1 MSVRMNAYQFL
12 VNRVPA
18 IQKEYWRR
26 RKLHKSPVQR
36 AGDWIALLG
45 MNLAWRVGYRSWA
58 ADEWNPD
65 AKRVLPQAA
74 ESSLDRK
81 LPPEELAKKLL
92 TYDVISFDIFDTLIF
107 RPFEKPTDLFHMVG
121 AELDYLD
128 FARLRAEAEAR
139 ARKRNYQEAKT
150 YEVTLEKIWDVIEE
164 DVGIPKDTGMPVEIA
179 AELNDCFGNP
189 YMLEVFEELR
199 KGMQAKAYGAGD
211 GGASEA
217 EAPDTPVVICTS
229 DMYLPSD
236 VLRKMLKKAGFEGI
250 SKIYV
255 SCEQGAGKSDG
266 SLYEKVRRELEEG
279 SKRSLIFV
287 HMGDNR
293 VADLEKARAAG
304 WEAIHYPNVND
315 LGEKYRARDLSAIT
329 GSLYRG
335 IVNTHIYN
343 GLHVYT
349 REYELGFIYGG
360 LFVTGYCQW
369 IHRYVEEHDIDKILF
384 LARDG
389 DILYKVYRKMYPKE
403 AGPDRTEYVYWSRR
417 AATKMGA
424 SYFKYDFF
432 RRFLHHKVN
441 QEYTLGQIFASME
454 LSDMLVGYLKKQ
466 NDAGNSPAGNRV
478 SADTKLT
485 SGNRETVEGYLMEH
499 WKEVLDHYK
508 GQRDSAGAYYRK
520 VLTGHRR
527 VAAVDVGW
535 AGSGA
540 VVLQYLARKEWGL
553 DCEIIGLLAGTNSA
567 HNGDER
573 DTAEGLRCLGKQASY
588 LYSQEHNRDLWKFH
602 DAAKGHNL
610 LWELLLSSEEGS
622 LKGFYP
628 PEKSKMQKRCAVE
641 CSGIEAGVKKIGD
654 GYTIC
659 LGKENRSEVIG
670 EIQRGIEDFA
680 AEWTRRALPPGKGTE
695 QWEKDGAECL
705 EISGADAYG
714 VVRLLQSE
722 KNQALLTKELFDD
735 INL

>member
-45 MNLAWRVGYRSWA
+45 MNLAWSVGYRSWA

-128 FARLRAEAEAR
+128 FARLRAEAEAM

-199 KGMQAKAYGAGD
+199 KGMQEKASGTGD
-211 GGASEA
+211 SASEA
-217 EAPDTPVVICTS
+217 EAPDAPVIICTS

-236 VLRKMLKKAGFEGI
+236 VLRKMLKKAGFAGV
-250 SKIYV
+250 SRIYV

-266 SLYEKVRRELEEG
+266 SLYEKIRSELEDG
-279 SKRSLIFV
+279 CKRPLTFV

-343 GLHVYT
+343 GLRVYT

-441 QEYTLGQIFASME
+441 QEYTLEQIFASME
-454 LSDMLVGYLKKQ
+454 LSDMLGGYLKKQ

-485 SGNRETVEGYLMEH
+485 SGNRETVEDYLMEH

-628 PEKSKMQKRCAVE
+628 PEKSKMQKRCAVK

-680 AEWTRRALPPGKGTE
+680 AEWTRRALLPGTGTG

-714 VVRLLQSE
+714 VVNILEINENIATL
-722 KNQALLTKELFDD
+722 KKMFDFEG
-735 INL
+735 I

>member
-1 MSVRMNAYQFL
+1 M
-12 VNRVPA
+12 
-18 IQKEYWRR
+18 
-26 RKLHKSPVQR
+26 
-36 AGDWIALLG
+36 
-45 MNLAWRVGYRSWA
+45 
-58 ADEWNPD
+58 
-65 AKRVLPQAA
+65 
-74 ESSLDRK
+74 
-81 LPPEELAKKLL
+81 
-92 TYDVISFDIFDTLIF
+92 
-107 RPFEKPTDLFHMVG
+107 
-121 AELDYLD
+121 
-128 FARLRAEAEAR
+128 
-139 ARKRNYQEAKT
+139 
-150 YEVTLEKIWDVIEE
+150 
-164 DVGIPKDTGMPVEIA
+164 
-179 AELNDCFGNP
+179 
-189 YMLEVFEELR
+189 
-199 KGMQAKAYGAGD
+199 
-211 GGASEA
+211 
-217 EAPDTPVVICTS
+217 
-229 DMYLPSD
+229 
-236 VLRKMLKKAGFEGI
+236 
-250 SKIYV
+250 
-255 SCEQGAGKSDG
+255 
-266 SLYEKVRRELEEG
+266 
-279 SKRSLIFV
+279 
-287 HMGDNR
+287 
-293 VADLEKARAAG
+293 
-304 WEAIHYPNVND
+304 ND

-441 QEYTLGQIFASME
+441 QEYTLEQIFASME

-466 NDAGNSPAGNRV
+466 NDAGNSSAGNRV

-499 WKEVLDHYK
+499 WEEVLDHYK
-508 GQRDSAGAYYRK
+508 GQRDAAGAYYRK

-573 DTAEGLRCLGKQASY
+573 DTAEGLRCLEKQASY

-628 PEKSKMQKRCAVE
+628 PEKSRMQKGCAAE
-641 CSGIEAGVKKIGD
+641 LSEIETGVKRTGD

-659 LGKENRSEVIG
+659 LGEEGRSEVIG

-680 AEWTRRALPPGKGTE
+680 AEWTRRALLPGTGPG
-695 QWEKDGAECL
+695 QWETDEAECF

>member
-45 MNLAWRVGYRSWA
+45 MNLAWSVGYRSWA

-128 FARLRAEAEAR
+128 FARLRAEAEAM

-199 KGMQAKAYGAGD
+199 KGMQEKASGTGD
-211 GGASEA
+211 SASEA
-217 EAPDTPVVICTS
+217 EAPDAPVIICTS

-236 VLRKMLKKAGFEGI
+236 VLRKMLKKAGFAGV
-250 SKIYV
+250 SRIYV

-266 SLYEKVRRELEEG
+266 SLYEKIRSELEDG
-279 SKRSLIFV
+279 CKRPLTFV

-293 VADLEKARAAG
+293 VADREKARAAG

-343 GLHVYT
+343 GLRVYT

-441 QEYTLGQIFASME
+441 QEYTLEQIFASME
-454 LSDMLVGYLKKQ
+454 LSDMLGGYLKKQ

-628 PEKSKMQKRCAVE
+628 PEKSKMQKRCAVK
-641 CSGIEAGVKKIGD
+641 CSGIEAGVEKIGD

-680 AEWTRRALPPGKGTE
+680 AEWTRRALLPGTGTG

-714 VVRLLQSE
+714 VVNILEINENIATL
-722 KNQALLTKELFDD
+722 KKMFDFEG
-735 INL
+735 I

>member
-164 DVGIPKDTGMPVEIA
+164 DVGIPKDTGMPEEIA

-199 KGMQAKAYGAGD
+199 KGMQEKASGT
-211 GGASEA
+211 GGSASEA
-217 EAPDTPVVICTS
+217 EAPGGPVIICTS

-236 VLRKMLKKAGFEGI
+236 VLRKMLKKAGFAGI

-279 SKRSLIFV
+279 DKRSLTFV

-293 VADLEKARAAG
+293 VADLEKARVAG

-441 QEYTLGQIFASME
+441 QEYTLEQIFASME
-454 LSDMLVGYLKKQ
+454 LSDMLGGYLKKQ
-466 NDAGNSPAGNRV
+466 NDGGDFPAGNRV

-485 SGNRETVEGYLMEH
+485 SGNRETVERYLMEH

-508 GQRDSAGAYYRK
+508 GQRDAAGAYYRK

-641 CSGIEAGVKKIGD
+641 CSGIEAGVKKTGD

-659 LGKENRSEVIG
+659 LGKENRSEFIG

-680 AEWTRRALPPGKGTE
+680 AEWTRRALPPGTGTE

-714 VVRLLQSE
+714 VVRLWGNE
-722 KNQALLTKELFDD
+722 ENMEELKIFFDEEG
-735 INL
+735 I

>member
-65 AKRVLPQAA
+65 ARRVLPQAA

-121 AELDYLD
+121 AELGYLD

-199 KGMQAKAYGAGD
+199 KGMQEKASGT
-211 GGASEA
+211 GGSASEA
-217 EAPDTPVVICTS
+217 EAPDAPVIICTS

-236 VLRKMLKKAGFEGI
+236 VLRKMLKKAGFAGI

-441 QEYTLGQIFASME
+441 QEYTLEQIFASME

-466 NDAGNSPAGNRV
+466 NDAGNSPVGNRV

-485 SGNRETVEGYLMEH
+485 SGNRETVERYLM
-499 WKEVLDHYK
+499 
-508 GQRDSAGAYYRK
+508 
-520 VLTGHRR
+520 
-527 VAAVDVGW
+527 
-535 AGSGA
+535 
-540 VVLQYLARKEWGL
+540 
-553 DCEIIGLLAGTNSA
+553 
-567 HNGDER
+567 
-573 DTAEGLRCLGKQASY
+573 
-588 LYSQEHNRDLWKFH
+588 
-602 DAAKGHNL
+602 
-610 LWELLLSSEEGS
+610 
-622 LKGFYP
+622 
-628 PEKSKMQKRCAVE
+628 
-641 CSGIEAGVKKIGD
+641 
-654 GYTIC
+654 
-659 LGKENRSEVIG
+659 
-670 EIQRGIEDFA
+670 
-680 AEWTRRALPPGKGTE
+680 
-695 QWEKDGAECL
+695 
-705 EISGADAYG
+705 
-714 VVRLLQSE
+714 
-722 KNQALLTKELFDD
+722 
-735 INL
+735 

>member
-26 RKLHKSPVQR
+26 RRLHKSPVQR

-45 MNLAWRVGYRSWA
+45 MNLAWRVGCRSWA

-199 KGMQAKAYGAGD
+199 KGMQEKASGTG

-217 EAPDTPVVICTS
+217 GKRAEDRKDESAPDTPVVICTS

-236 VLRKMLKKAGFEGI
+236 VLRKMLKKAGFAGV
-250 SKIYV
+250 SRIYV

-266 SLYEKVRRELEEG
+266 SLYEKIRSELEAG
-279 SKRSLIFV
+279 GKKSLTFV

-389 DILYKVYRKMYPKE
+389 DILYKVYRKMYPMKKE
-403 AGPDRTEYVYWSRR
+403 KKQREYVYWSRL

-424 SYFKYDFF
+424 EYFKYDYF

-441 QEYTLGQIFASME
+441 QEYSLEQIFASME
-454 LSDMLVGYLKKQ
+454 LDDMLEACLADLNIGRSR
-466 NDAGNSPAGNRV
+466 GNFLIKA
-478 SADTKLT
+478 AKLT
-485 SGNRETVEGYLMEH
+485 SANVIEVEQYLKRH
-499 WKEVLDHYK
+499 WREVLDHYR
-508 GQRDSAGAYYRK
+508 GQRKAAGNYYKK
-520 VLTGHRR
+520 VLKNHKK
-527 VAAVDVGW
+527 VAAVDIGW

-540 VVLQYLARKEWGL
+540 VVLQYLVKNEWHL
-553 DCEIIGLLAGTNSA
+553 DCEIVGLLAGTNSA
-567 HNGDER
+567 HNGIEND
-573 DTAEGLRCLGKQASY
+573 ASEGLRYMGKQESY
-588 LYSQEHNRDLWKFH
+588 LYAQDYNRELWKFH
-602 DAAKGHNL
+602 DASKGHNL
-610 LWELLLSSEEGS
+610 FWELLLSSKEGS

-628 PEKSKMQKRCAVE
+628 DPENKN
-641 CSGIEAGVKKIGD
+641 
-654 GYTIC
+654 GYIIRQ
-659 LGKENRSEVIG
+659 GKESRSWSIG
-670 EIQRGIEDFA
+670 EIQKGIRDFA
-680 AEWTRRALPPGKGTE
+680 ELWSELV
-695 QWEKDGAECL
+695 GAGRIGGE
-705 EISGADAYG
+705 DAYQ
-714 VVRLLQSE
+714 VVRLIC
-722 KNQALLTKELFDD
+722 NQEHTEDIRSLFDNTG
-735 INL
+735 I